1 MINQNLTY
9 TRIAERNVSFQLL
22 RTNPKL
28 TTNIKLTVDSG
39 GDLWLNSIN
48 ANSQLSSQKYK
59 RFAISENSNHEVNLY
74 RFYDN
79 GSTPTSISYQLGS
92 TIGLNAVAKDLKD
105 QYDFDLYT
113 SGAKYLTDKQY
124 AEKFTYFA
132 PIYLDK
138 VLPEKFVIFKIPGA
152 SNYTAGVGRDLA
164 QTSQLTTQ
172 KFSTDLF
179 TNAEIVKVFD
189 LSESSKLGK
198 YIHNISKNPMFTQN
212 PLYVNYKDGGYSIY
226 RGASISSGTYVELP
240 ELISS
245 VLSRSLPLLKVEQ
258 FVTLGFERNNII
270 HPKIL
275 NLEFLFDDATA
286 NPYEFN
292 RYFGVYCN
300 DIDLETF
307 EFDLSKMYELS
318 LSQNTADNDQT
329 FSTNFIQSD
338 DISFTLTNSTGVKL
352 RGHGLS
358 QNLSDI
364 YLNRTSTDTLFF
376 PYLKTK
382 DKQIHLIKP
391 LSWNQSDTIVDFQL
405 DDNQFDLGLAFGP
418 TELITQEISDVSQ
431 LDTKSTVLIEVSNTP
446 QHLDKLRIYHPSG
459 SVFSIADEGG
469 KYDELVFVSGY
480 FMDNESY
487 SLSYL
492 STGES
497 LIYVNADKDL
507 EQIAQAIADIV
518 SELRDSSI
526 TGIFMNTH
534 TFIQT
539 QSYGNTFGVL
549 KVRSLEAVSALPK
562 FKLNDKVT
570 GDLVFADGGFLNRP
584 HPIIA
589 LGNAAKFD
597 GQLDNIVVKTNQNW
611 SKISRIC
618 NLTDSIKRGLSLTD
632 QAKAISEFKT
642 KASIQLVDN
651 ETVRVNHNKIE
662 IRKNFKPSV
671 GVLSIFETMD
681 FNFSTYSSDYSRNLL
696 LDLYKDFYIPEN
708 TLLLDFTKYTYQLIG
723 DGTVEINGI
732 YYSDPSTLIWQNTST
747 LSKYNVKSNGPS
759 GKPILIYGLKMPG
772 TTVDPNSLIY
782 KDRLDI
788 AYFDESLDAYNFIGT
803 FSIKADHVPVES
815 KSPTYKVRDKFLQ
828 GNLSSEYH
836 AYLENYTKDFAV
848 DGRVIP
854 YITKWGITDSTD
866 ARDNPYRLNSDIV
879 FGKDNFGPSHRETS
893 ASPEKLTHEWFY
905 IESNFGYTKD
915 ISLAR
920 NNFYY
925 FDQPMLI
932 NQLTSS
938 ANYFDEYFTYIPTV
952 DGVQVGRPQYRYS
965 LLSKNQFTKQYETVF
980 KGSLFRFYELTTSQ
994 TAVSNSTRFEDYK
1007 FTALLKPV
1015 KEDPTTVNQPVKYRV
1030 IENTNSKSITLLI
1043 ELALGYKAQLN
1054 DSIFLKDWNT
1064 NLFEIGYG
1072 SDLGVISQASLFNGT
1087 FKSPPIS
1094 YQIDYSEAY
1103 GYGAPISLTDYQ
1115 NQISGVSII
1124 PGLELGQVA
1133 HIKYGILSIIIA
1145 TPGSDVYNAIQLDK
1159 IATGDKLG
1167 TRVYANVQKSV
1178 TILLSS
1184 GTYQA
1189 ATITAYFE
1197 DTWQNADP
1205 DLPPGTISPG
1215 QIYEQTNYV
1224 PAIPGPG
1231 NLAQI
1236 DLNTTNILFH
1246 NTSYA
1251 DTTHKYFNNSINIDQ
1266 SPKLDTL
1273 FNTAAQ
1279 TPRFSLSALDGGNY
1293 TEIIFDKV
1301 STNSYTSGVYDIQ
1314 ISYVSGDLGPAYS
1327 MPNVEPLLF
1336 KTQWFIPEYTNSNIP
1351 ALYSFTVENSTA
1363 YFDSM
1368 FGDYRIEFDHNEVSN
1383 LTHSFLYYAKNKK
1396 YNNKE
1401 SAYSTIKL
1409 SRGIDLSSSGIHLGS
1424 SLLPDYA
1431 QTEKLTGLESYD
1443 VSADSEINQI
1453 STNFAPL
1460 YIIKPG
1466 EKSILVQR
1474 SIGDPL
1480 NIFQLIEPNSTKD
1493 GVDGAFQNIINFTP
1507 SLNPI
1512 TLIRPVP
1519 NSLGDTPN
1527 FSYTEHGLPN
1537 GVTFNWINDA
1547 NHFQI
1552 FGGVNYFQKV
1562 FENLSFAKLFQLLD
1576 KNQSVISWESYTNG
1590 ILNNYKTLSIEIADA
1605 DTVSKSTI
1613 INITPDQVTEGKLN
1627 TIAGYDLTE
1636 VPSKPYEV
1644 NRYSAE
1650 YEIITKPIAGFKY
1663 SFSIN
1668 SNSLPGANIC
1678 LDPEIDNF
1686 FIIPD
1691 FEYIKYSKQN
1701 ILALENSRNYS
1712 AVYPLINE
1720 SPISRTNFN
1729 SLASS
1734 WDYNYHFESPNKGV
1748 SVGVAGSN
1756 RVVEDYSFI
1765 SKLLNLPNEF
1775 IIEEFTSIELGQKIF
1790 NISQATEADIV
1801 YANYPEQVK
1810 FKINKSA
1817 LITKHLSNN
1826 GLRSEFQKF
1835 FKYADGS
1842 QIISDSDFLGELT
1855 FEEFLSQYCLLNLIK
1870 LYTVDAFE
1878 FYELDDRT
1886 IRGNLV
1892 EFTQVGY
1899 NSLNNLGYDLIK
1911 NIRINNTKSSVVEGS
1926 ILLKPNT
1933 GVKLVPK
1940 IKIKFI

>member
-79 GSTPTSISYQLGS
+79 GRTPTSISYQLGS
-92 TIGLNAVAKDLKD
+92 TIGLTAVAKDLKD

-113 SGAKYLTDKQY
+113 SGAKYLMDKQY
-124 AEKFTYFA
+124 SEKFTYFA
-132 PIYLDK
+132 PVYLDK

-152 SNYTAGVGRDLA
+152 SNYTAGVGREL
-164 QTSQLTTQ
+164 QINEQLTTQ
-172 KFSTDLF
+172 KFATDLF
-179 TNAEIVKVFD
+179 TNAEIIKVFD

-258 FVTLGFERNNII
+258 FITLGFERNNIV

-358 QNLSDI
+358 QNLSDL
-364 YLNRTSTDTLFF
+364 YFNRTSTDTLFF

-382 DKQIHLIKP
+382 NNQIHLIKP

-418 TELITQEISDVSQ
+418 TSLITQEISDLSK
-431 LDTKSTVLIEVSNTP
+431 LDTKSTVLIQVFNTP

-459 SVFSIADEGG
+459 SAFSITDNGG

-507 EQIAQAIADIV
+507 DQITQAITDIV
-518 SELRDSSI
+518 SELKDSSI
-526 TGIFMNTH
+526 IGIRMNNH
-534 TFIQT
+534 AFIQT

-562 FKLNDKVT
+562 FKINDKIT
-570 GDLVFADGGFLNRP
+570 SDLVFADGGFLNRP

-589 LGNAAKFD
+589 LGNAAKLD

-618 NLTDSIKRGLSLTD
+618 NLTDSIKSGLSLTD

-651 ETVRVNHNKIE
+651 ETVRVDHGKIE

-772 TTVDPNSLIY
+772 TTVDPNSSIY

-788 AYFDESLDAYNFIGT
+788 PYFDESQDPLNFIGT
-803 FSIKADHVPVES
+803 FSIKADHVPIES
-815 KSPTYKVRDKFLQ
+815 KSPTYQVRDKFLQ

-836 AYLENYTKDFAV
+836 AYLENYTKDFAI

-866 ARDNPYRLNSDIV
+866 SRDNPYRLNSDIV

-893 ASPEKLTHEWFY
+893 TTPEKLTHEWFY

-915 ISLAR
+915 VSLAR
-920 NNFYY
+920 SNFYY

-932 NQLTSS
+932 DQLTSS
-938 ANYFDEYFTYIPTV
+938 ASYFDEYFTYIPTV

-980 KGSLFRFYELTTSQ
+980 KGSLFRFYELTSSQ
-994 TAVSNSTRFEDYK
+994 TTVSNSTRFEDYK
-1007 FTALLKPV
+1007 FTALLKPI
-1015 KEDPTTVNQPVKYRV
+1015 KEDPNEVKQPVKYRV

-1054 DSIFLKDWNT
+1054 DSIFLTDWNT

-1072 SDLGVISQASLFNGT
+1072 SDLSVISQASLFNGT
-1087 FKSPPIS
+1087 IKSAPIS
-1094 YQIDYSEAY
+1094 YTIDLCSDVNGYS
-1103 GYGAPISLTDYQ
+1103 APTSLIDYQ

-1124 PGLELGQVA
+1124 PGLALGQVA
-1133 HIKYGILSIIIA
+1133 HIKYGILSTIIA

-1159 IATGDKLG
+1159 IAAGDKLG
-1167 TRVYANVQKSV
+1167 NRVYANVQKGT

-1184 GTYQA
+1184 GAYQA

-1197 DTWQNADP
+1197 DAWQNGDP
-1205 DLPPGTISPG
+1205 DLGTINPG

-1231 NLAQI
+1231 QIAQI
-1236 DLNTTNILFH
+1236 DLNTKNILFH
-1246 NTSYA
+1246 NTSYS
-1251 DTTHKYFNNSINIDQ
+1251 DTTHKYFNDSISIDQ
-1266 SPKLDTL
+1266 SPKLDIL
-1273 FNTAAQ
+1273 FNTVGQ
-1279 TPRFSLSALDGGNY
+1279 TPRFSLSALDGVNY
-1293 TEIIFDKV
+1293 TEIVFDKT

-1314 ISYVSGDLGPAYS
+1314 INYVSGDLGPAYNI
-1327 MPNVEPLLF
+1327 PNFEPLLF
-1336 KTQWFIPEYTNSNIP
+1336 KTQWFIPEYTNSNTP

-1368 FGDYRIEFDHNEVSN
+1368 FGDYRIEFDQNEVSN

-1396 YNNKE
+1396 YNNKR

-1409 SRGIDLSSSGIHLGS
+1409 SRGIDLSASGIHLAP

-1474 SIGDPL
+1474 SLGTPL
-1480 NIFQLIEPNSTKD
+1480 TLSTLIDQAFTKD
-1493 GVDGAFQNIINFTP
+1493 GVDGAFQNIINFTIGTSP
-1507 SLNPI
+1507 V
-1512 TLIRPVP
+1512 TLIKPVP
-1519 NSLGDTPN
+1519 NSLGDTSN
-1527 FSYTEHGLPN
+1527 FSYTENGLPT
-1537 GVTFNWINDA
+1537 GVTFNWTNDA

-1590 ILNNYKTLSIEIADA
+1590 ILSGYKTLSIEIADA
-1605 DTVSKSTI
+1605 DTVNKSTI
-1613 INITPDQVTEGKLN
+1613 INITPDQVTEGKIN
-1627 TIAGYDLTE
+1627 IIAGYELTE
-1636 VPSKPYEV
+1636 VPSKPYEI

-1663 SFSIN
+1663 NFSIN

-1691 FEYIKYSKQN
+1691 FEYVKYSRQN

-1720 SPISRTNFN
+1720 TPISRTNFN
-1729 SLASS
+1729 SLSSS
-1734 WDYNYHFESPNKGV
+1734 WDYNYHFESLNK
-1748 SVGVAGSN
+1748 SESIGVAGSK

-1775 IIEEFTSIELGQKIF
+1775 IIEDYTSIELSQNLF
-1790 NISQATEADIV
+1790 NTSQATEADIV

-1826 GLRSEFQKF
+1826 GLRAEFQKF
-1835 FKYADGS
+1835 FKYDDGS
-1842 QIISDSDFLGELT
+1842 QIISDPDFLGELT

-1870 LYTVDAFE
+1870 LYRIDSFE

-1886 IRGNLV
+1886 IQGNLV

>member
-9 TRIAERNVSFQLL
+9 TQIAERNVSFQLL

-39 GDLWLNSIN
+39 GGLWLNSIN
-48 ANSQLSSQKYK
+48 ANSQLASQKYK
-59 RFAISENSNHEVNLY
+59 RVAISETSNHEINLY

-79 GSTPTSISYQLGS
+79 GRTPTAISYQLGS
-92 TIGLNAVAKDLKD
+92 TIGLKAVAKNLKD

-124 AEKFTYFA
+124 SEKFTYFA

-138 VLPEKFVIFKIPGA
+138 VLPKKFVIFKIPGA
-152 SNYTAGVGRDLA
+152 SNYTAGIGRGL
-164 QTSQLTTQ
+164 QIYGQLTTQ
-172 KFSTDLF
+172 KFATDLF

-258 FVTLGFERNNII
+258 FVTLGFERNNIV

-275 NLEFLFDDATA
+275 NLEFLFNDTTA

-307 EFDLSKMYELS
+307 EFDLSTMYELS
-318 LSQNTADNDQT
+318 LSENTADNDQT

-364 YLNRTSTDTLFF
+364 YTNRTSTDTLFF

-382 DKQIHLIKP
+382 DNQLHLIKP

-405 DDNQFDLGLAFGP
+405 DDNEFNLGLAFGP
-418 TELITQEISDVSQ
+418 TELITQETADFSNV
-431 LDTKSTVLIEVSNTP
+431 DTKSTVLIEVSNTP

-459 SVFSIADEGG
+459 SVFSITDEGG
-469 KYDELVFVSGY
+469 KYDELIFVSGY
-480 FMDNESY
+480 FIDNESY

-507 EQIAQAIADIV
+507 EQIAQAITDIV

-526 TGIFMNTH
+526 TGICMNTH
-534 TFIQT
+534 AFIQT

-549 KVRSLEAVSALPK
+549 KIRSLEAVSILPK
-562 FKLNDKVT
+562 FKVNNTVT
-570 GDLVFADGGFLNRP
+570 NDLVFAAGGFLNRP

-618 NLTDSIKRGLSLTD
+618 NLTDSIKPGLSLTD
-632 QAKAISEFKT
+632 QAQAISDFKT
-642 KASIQLVDN
+642 KASIELVDN
-651 ETVRVNHNKIE
+651 ETVQINYGKIE
-662 IRKNFKPSV
+662 IRKNFKPLI

-681 FNFSTYSSDYSRNLL
+681 FNFSTYTSDYSRNLL

-723 DGTVEINGI
+723 DGTIEINGL
-732 YYSDPSTLIWQNTST
+732 YYSDPYTLIWQNTSI

-772 TTVDPNSLIY
+772 TTVDPNSLTY
-782 KDRLDI
+782 LNRLDI
-788 AYFDESLDAYNFIGT
+788 PSFDNSDLASNFIGA
-803 FSIKADHVPVES
+803 FSIKADHVPIDPT
-815 KSPTYKVRDKFLQ
+815 SPTYKYRDKFVQ
-828 GNLSSEYH
+828 SNLSSEYH
-836 AYLENYTKDFAV
+836 AYLENYTKDFAI

-854 YITKWGITDSTD
+854 YITKWGITDSSD

-915 ISLAR
+915 TTLAR
-920 NNFYY
+920 SNFYY

-994 TAVSNSTRFEDYK
+994 TPVSNSTRFEDYK

-1015 KEDPTTVNQPVKYRV
+1015 KEDPNTVKQPVKYRV

-1043 ELALGYKAQLN
+1043 ELALGYKAQLD
-1054 DSIFLKDWNT
+1054 DSIFLTNWNT

-1072 SDLGVISQASLFNGT
+1072 YDLSIISQASLFNGT
-1087 FKSPPIS
+1087 FKSQPIS
-1094 YQIDYSEAY
+1094 YQIDHSEIY
-1103 GYGAPISLTDYQ
+1103 GYGAPISLIDYQ

-1124 PGLELGQVA
+1124 PGLELGQVS
-1133 HIKYGILSIIIA
+1133 HIKYGMLSTIIA

-1167 TRVYANVQKSV
+1167 NRVYANVQKN
-1178 TILLSS
+1178 TIILLSS

-1205 DLPPGTISPG
+1205 GAGGITLG
-1215 QIYEQTNYV
+1215 QIHELTNYGG
-1224 PAIPGPG
+1224 PGP
-1231 NLAQI
+1231 AQI
-1236 DLNTTNILFH
+1236 DLNTTNILVH

-1251 DTTHKYFNNSINIDQ
+1251 DTSNRYFNDSSNIDQ
-1266 SPKLDTL
+1266 SPKLNIL
-1273 FNTAAQ
+1273 FNSSSQ
-1279 TPRFSLSALDGGNY
+1279 TPRFTLSSLDSANY
-1293 TEIIFDKV
+1293 NEIVFDKI
-1301 STNSYTSGVYDIQ
+1301 STNSYSSGVYDIN
-1314 ISYVSGDLGPAYS
+1314 ISYVSGDLGPTYS
-1327 MPNVEPLLF
+1327 LPNPEPLLF
-1336 KTQWFIPEYTNSNIP
+1336 KTQWFIPEYTNSNIS
-1351 ALYSFTVENSTA
+1351 AVYSFTVENSTA

-1368 FGDYRIEFDHNEVSN
+1368 FGDYRIEFDQNEVSN
-1383 LTHSFLYYAKNKK
+1383 LTHSFLYYAKSKK
-1396 YNNKE
+1396 YNNR
-1401 SAYSTIKL
+1401 SDAYSTIKL
-1409 SRGIDLSSSGIHLGS
+1409 SRGIDLSSSGIHLDS

-1431 QTEKLTGLESYD
+1431 QTEKLTGLENYD

-1453 STNFAPL
+1453 SINFAPL

-1474 SIGDPL
+1474 SIGTPL
-1480 NIFQLIEPNSTKD
+1480 TLSNLISPSSTKD
-1493 GVDGAFQNIINFTP
+1493 GVDGAFQNIINFTISTSP
-1507 SLNPI
+1507 V
-1512 TLIRPVP
+1512 TLIKPIP
-1519 NSLGDTPN
+1519 NSVGDTSN
-1527 FSYTEHGLPN
+1527 FSYTENGLPA
-1537 GVTFNWINDA
+1537 GVTFSWINEA
-1547 NHFQI
+1547 THFQI
-1552 FGGVNYFQKV
+1552 FGGNNYFQKV

-1590 ILNNYKTLSIEIADA
+1590 ILNNYKTLSIEIVDA
-1605 DTVSKSTI
+1605 DTISKSTI
-1613 INITPDQVTEGKLN
+1613 ISITPDQVTEGSLN
-1627 TIAGYDLTE
+1627 TVAGYDLAE
-1636 VPSKPYEV
+1636 VPSTSYEI

-1663 SFSIN
+1663 NFSIN
-1668 SNSLPGANIC
+1668 ANSLPGANIC
-1678 LDPEIDNF
+1678 LNPEVDNF

-1691 FEYIKYSKQN
+1691 FEYVKYSSQN
-1701 ILALENSRNYS
+1701 ILALENSKNYS
-1712 AVYPLINE
+1712 AVYSLINE
-1720 SPISRTNFN
+1720 TPISRTNFN
-1729 SLASS
+1729 SLSSS
-1734 WDYNYHFESPNKGV
+1734 WDYNYHFESLNK
-1748 SVGVAGSN
+1748 SESIGVAGSK

-1765 SKLLNLPNEF
+1765 SKLLNLPTEF
-1775 IIEEFTSIELGQKIF
+1775 ILEDFTSIELTQSLF
-1790 NISQATEADIV
+1790 NASQATEADIV
-1801 YANYPEQVK
+1801 YANYREQVK

-1835 FKYADGS
+1835 FKYDDGS
-1842 QIISDSDFLGELT
+1842 QITSDSDFLGELT

-1870 LYTVDAFE
+1870 LYQVESFE

-1886 IRGNLV
+1886 IQGNLV
-1892 EFTQVGY
+1892 EFNQVSY
-1899 NSLNNLGYDLIK
+1899 NSLNNLGYNLIK
-1911 NIRINNTKSSVVEGS
+1911 NIRINNTKSSIVEGS